1 MTGGT
6 RIPRHRGSCPLCA
19 RIGPSPQHQ
28 DAMRNAWCAAIP
40 FHNLRA
46 LLTRARGQPQTQ
58 DFPPAS
64 GPRRGGCAPAA
75 ARREGQDGHTSPARR
90 GSASMQGQEDA
101 VRQHLPRTT
110 GVDPRTNSTRSCTQC
125 RPRTDGGTPP
135 GPAPGVRTPGRDTPP
150 PGAMRNLRVPENADS
165 GDWWQR
171 VEHPPAG
178 RFCLAGLNH
187 GKRAPA
193 RSRSTA
199 PRRRPDTRPRQGV
212 SK

>member
-1 MTGGT
+1 MRPDSLRFGVFALMRSRSLMVSGSTG
-6 RIPRHRGSCPLCA
+6 IFLCVCFSTGLGLA
-19 RIGPSPQHQ
+19 GCLVFGFS
-28 DAMRNAWCAAIP
+28 AA
-40 FHNLRA
+40 FALRCF
-46 LLTRARGQPQTQ
+46 LY
-58 DFPPAS
+58 
-64 GPRRGGCAPAA
+64 
-75 ARREGQDGHTSPARR
+75 ARRKWVSKVRSLPTPAQAGARLPDRR
-90 GSASMQGQEDA
+90 
-101 VRQHLPRTT
+101 
-110 GVDPRTNSTRSCTQC
+110 
-125 RPRTDGGTPP
+125 
-135 GPAPGVRTPGRDTPP
+135 PGVRTPGRDTPP

-193 RSRSTA
+193 RWRSTA